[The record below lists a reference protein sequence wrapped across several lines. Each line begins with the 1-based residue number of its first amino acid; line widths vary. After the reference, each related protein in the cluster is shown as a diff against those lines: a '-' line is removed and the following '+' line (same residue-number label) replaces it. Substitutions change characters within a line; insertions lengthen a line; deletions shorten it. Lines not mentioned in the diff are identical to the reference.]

1 MKKLYVTIA
10 CLIFISFLP
19 LTVNAQ
25 SLAIRMAE
33 AKIERFVTT
42 PEDMLERARER
53 ERTRGVWN
61 SVELLN
67 SRELGNGRVEYTL
80 RYSVDQ
86 RTRIYTTDLTN
97 NINGPRNI
105 SVAVLGPLGGPN
117 EELSAFEAQRLI
129 DQCREWYNSDADYRR
144 IVDLIERDVV
154 SRLQYD
160 WDSYLR
166 GESRGYQQSLTAGL
180 GTSDVYAQLTGEVLS
195 GAGYR
200 VEMWSSTTAN
210 HIWNQVILPD
220 GRILYIDS
228 IWYDNCYDN
237 NPTQYSEDNYS
248 PWYITYDRNFFERG
262 VRGTLQV
269 HGAWTD
275 ARRVDF

>member
-1 MKKLYVTIA
+1 
-10 CLIFISFLP
+10 
-19 LTVNAQ
+19 
-25 SLAIRMAE
+25 MAE